1 MSGVGLDPTGR
12 RVAHLPAAVLG
23 NGSLLATISAR
34 GELERVFWPRVDWA
48 QQLGELRLGI
58 MAEGRTRWLDEE
70 PFTHEQ
76 SYFQDATVL
85 RTLVRDSGLELEL
98 VDHVVAGAPVL
109 ARRLRTGKRG
119 LRLVVYC
126 RPELAESRRYGGAWA
141 HPESG
146 CVVFYR
152 RDMALAVGVVPT
164 GKVRCGAGEGR
175 IPSLVD
181 NAAPVGKIGPASSAH
196 GPADA
201 VLVADVLGEA
211 VLLCAFGAT
220 PEAALAELG
229 RHAGEQH
236 GELLD
241 ARVRHD
247 ADRLAS
253 APPETSGVDGIDPLY
268 RRSLLVFDLVSSRDT
283 GGVIAAP
290 ELDPDF
296 VESGGYGFVWPR
308 DLAFTALA
316 FLASGREDLLRRA
329 LAWSLRTQSA
339 EGVWLQ
345 RHWTDGFLAPSWTPL
360 QLDQTGAMLL
370 AYEAAF
376 RELRDDSLDRELWL
390 AARQAAD
397 FLVELREPGTGLPGP
412 SYDLWEEDDGR
423 HAYTAASVIGGLRA
437 AAAMAGRHE
446 RRRAEGYSRAADEVR
461 DALETELWS
470 EERGHYVRSTEDP
483 RLDSSLF
490 GLAWPFGAVD
500 ARSPRMRSTVNAIE
514 RALAVGAGGLRRYE
528 GDTYAGGNAW
538 VLAALWLG
546 LVRRQAGDQAGHLRS
561 LVYARDV
568 QTALGLLPEQV
579 TDDGRPAWVVPLTW
593 SHAMLVLAARP
604 ELSFVGELAS
614 QAGQRRTAAR
624 LG

>member
-1 MSGVGLDPTGR
+1 MSGVGVDPTGR

-23 NGSLLATISAR
+23 NGSLLATLSAR

-58 MAEGRTRWLDEE
+58 MSEGRTRWLDEE

-85 RTLVRDSGLELEL
+85 RTLVRDGDLELEL

-109 ARRLRTGKRG
+109 ARRLRTDERG

-126 RPELAESRRYGGAWA
+126 RPELAESRRYGGVWA

-152 RDMALAVGVVPT
+152 RDMALAVGVIPT
-164 GKVRCGAGEGR
+164 GKVSCGADKGE
-175 IPSLVD
+175 IPSVVD
-181 NAAPVGKIGPASSAH
+181 EAAPGKIGAASSAH

-201 VLVADVLGEA
+201 VLIADLNGEA
-211 VLLCAFGAT
+211 VLLCAFGAS
-220 PEAALAELG
+220 PDAALAALA
-229 RHAGEQH
+229 RHAGVQH
-236 GELLD
+236 DELLD

-247 ADRLAS
+247 ADRLVS
-253 APPETSGVDGIDPLY
+253 APPEMSGVEGLGPLY
-268 RRSLLVFDLVSSRDT
+268 RRSLLVFDLVASRDT

-290 ELDPDF
+290 ELDPEF

-345 RHWTDGFLAPSWTPL
+345 RHWTDGFLAPSWTQL
-360 QLDQTGAMLL
+360 QLDETGAMLL

-390 AARQAAD
+390 AARRAAD
-397 FLVELREPGTGLPGP
+397 FLVEFREPGTGLPQP
-412 SYDLWEEDDGR
+412 SFDLWEEDEGR

-437 AAAMAGRHE
+437 AACMAGRHE
-446 RRRAEGYSRAADEVR
+446 RRLAEGYSRAADEVR

-470 EERGHYVRSTEDP
+470 EERGHYVRSTDDS
-483 RLDSSLF
+483 RLDSSLL

-500 ARSPRMRSTVNAIE
+500 ARSPRMRSTVKAIE
-514 RALAVGAGGLRRYE
+514 RALAAGAGGLRRYE

-546 LVRRQAGDQAGHLRS
+546 LVHRQAGHGAGHLRS
-561 LVYARDV
+561 LAYATDV
-568 QTALGLLPEQV
+568 QTVLGLLPEQV

-604 ELSFVGELAS
+604 ELSLVGELAS

>member
-1 MSGVGLDPTGR
+1 MSGVGVDPTGR

-23 NGSLLATISAR
+23 NGSLLATLSAR

-58 MAEGRTRWLDEE
+58 MSEGRTRWLDEE

-85 RTLVRDSGLELEL
+85 RTLVRDGDLELEL

-109 ARRLRTGKRG
+109 ARRLRTDERG

-126 RPELAESRRYGGAWA
+126 RPELAESRRYGGVWA

-152 RDMALAVGVVPT
+152 RDMALAVGVIPT
-164 GKVRCGAGEGR
+164 GKVSCGADKGE
-175 IPSLVD
+175 IPSVVD
-181 NAAPVGKIGPASSAH
+181 EAAPGKIGAASSAH

-201 VLVADVLGEA
+201 VLIADLNGEA
-211 VLLCAFGAT
+211 VLLCAFGAS
-220 PEAALAELG
+220 PDAALAELA
-229 RHAGEQH
+229 RHAGVQH
-236 GELLD
+236 DELLD

-247 ADRLAS
+247 ADRLVS
-253 APPETSGVDGIDPLY
+253 APPEMSGVEGLGPLY
-268 RRSLLVFDLVSSRDT
+268 RRSLLVFDLVASRDT

-290 ELDPDF
+290 ELDPEF

-345 RHWTDGFLAPSWTPL
+345 RHWTDGFLAPSWTQL
-360 QLDQTGAMLL
+360 QLDETGAMLL

-390 AARQAAD
+390 AARRAAN
-397 FLVELREPGTGLPGP
+397 FLVEFREPGTGLPQP
-412 SYDLWEEDDGR
+412 SFDLWEEDEGR

-437 AAAMAGRHE
+437 AACMAGRHE
-446 RRRAEGYSRAADEVR
+446 RRLAEGYSRAADEVR

-470 EERGHYVRSTEDP
+470 EEQGHYVRSTDDS
-483 RLDSSLF
+483 RLDSSLL

-500 ARSPRMRSTVNAIE
+500 ARSPRMRSTVKAIE
-514 RALAVGAGGLRRYE
+514 RALAAGAGGLRRYE

-546 LVRRQAGDQAGHLRS
+546 LVHRQAGHGAGHLRS
-561 LVYARDV
+561 LAYATDV
-568 QTALGLLPEQV
+568 QTVLGLLPEQV

-604 ELSFVGELAS
+604 ELSLVDELAS